1 MGGEKRTTDNDRL
14 FILFGKWF
22 FFFFRF
28 IWVSPVDFFA
38 QFFSFFL
45 LFFFFLM
52 VSKCVLTYFDPR
64 SGWRWVPRTTTI
76 KMIAHRMMDTHDRV
90 SRATWWA
97 ALLVSLGQGS
107 RFIPLHSISTA
118 KHTHRATSSPFPE
131 GRLNRC
137 ELRCAG
143 LESSRVVVQT

>member
-1 MGGEKRTTDNDRL
+1 MGGENARQTTTASSFYLAND
-14 FILFGKWF
+14 F
-22 FFFFRF
+22 FFLSFHLSFPCWLFRS
-28 IWVSPVDFFA
+28 V
-38 QFFSFFL
+38 FSFFL

-52 VSKCVLTYFDPR
+52 VSKCALTYFDPR

-90 SRATWWA
+90 SRATWWV

-118 KHTHRATSSPFPE
+118 KHTHTGQPLLFPKVDWIVA
-131 GRLNRC
+131 N
-137 ELRCAG
+137 CAV
-143 LESSRVVVQT
+143 LASSRRE